1 MNDIRFFLRVLNIQ
15 KIIDSLAGSRGIT
28 RNIIVVGPFLS
39 SPVALSPLGVHQRNF
54 DCQSGHPTGTEV
66 FIGTTSGRS
75 SGYKPALQAPVR
87 VRRVVPANHRISS
100 LQRDVVESVLFSGRP
115 TITSASGNLRRDF
128 DSIYRRSNVR
138 FISEKWRILA
148 SAYLQM
154 TNSIDRKTS
163 CHRGASLESRL
174 SQEDVWQSRY
184 FFSTLMKL
192 PKLIESN
199 RHKSSKWNTYTPISL
214 LSP

>member
-28 RNIIVVGPFLS
+28 RNIIVAGPFLS

-100 LQRDVVESVLFSGRP
+100 LRRDVVESVLFSSRP

-154 TNSIDRKTS
+154 TNSSIDRKTS
-163 CHRGASLESRL
+163 CHRLRAVYRRKISRGRCL
-174 SQEDVWQSRY
+174 IIPL
-184 FFSTLMKL
+184 FFFYINKITKVDR
-192 PKLIESN
+192 IE
-199 RHKSSKWNTYTPISL
+199 
-214 LSP
+214 

>member
-1 MNDIRFFLRVLNIQ
+1 MKYQVVLNIFILTRYSILSAHNIQ

-28 RNIIVVGPFLS
+28 RNIIVAGPFLS
-39 SPVALSPLGVHQRNF
+39 LSVALSPLGVHQRNF

-100 LQRDVVESVLFSGRP
+100 LRRDVVESVLFSGRL

-128 DSIYRRSNVR
+128 DSIYQRAVYLRKVDSGFGMPRVWSPNDKFVDRSRN
-138 FISEKWRILA
+138 IMSSW
-148 SAYLQM
+148 
-154 TNSIDRKTS
+154 SIDWEPLS
-163 CHRGASLESRL
+163 IAGISRRCL
-174 SQEDVWQSRY
+174 TIPRY
-184 FFSTLMKL
+184 FFFYINEI
-192 PKLIESN
+192 IEVD
-199 RHKSSKWNTYTPISL
+199 RIE
-214 LSP
+214 